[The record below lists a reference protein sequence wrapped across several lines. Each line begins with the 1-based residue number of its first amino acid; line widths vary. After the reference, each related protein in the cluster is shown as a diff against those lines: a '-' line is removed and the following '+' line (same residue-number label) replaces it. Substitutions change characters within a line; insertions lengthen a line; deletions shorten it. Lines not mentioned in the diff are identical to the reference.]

1 MTTRGIRGATT
12 IETDSEEEILSNTSE
27 LLKEILVSNPG
38 LIPEDIA
45 CAIFTTTADITA
57 AFPARAARN
66 IGWNRVPMIC
76 AQEIPVP
83 DSLPMCIRVLINWN
97 TNKKQAEIQHVYLQ
111 AAITLRP
118 ELTANVSRPRSK
130 GEDQ

>member
-12 IETDSEEEILSNTSE
+12 IKTDSEEEILSNTSE
-27 LLKEILVSNPG
+27 LLKEILASNPG
-38 LIPEDIA
+38 LIPEDMA

-57 AFPARAARN
+57 AFPAQAARN

-97 TNKKQAEIQHVYLQ
+97 TNKKQAEIQHVYLR
-111 AAITLRP
+111 AAKTLRP
-118 ELTANVSRPRSK
+118 DLTAK
-130 GEDQ
+130 E